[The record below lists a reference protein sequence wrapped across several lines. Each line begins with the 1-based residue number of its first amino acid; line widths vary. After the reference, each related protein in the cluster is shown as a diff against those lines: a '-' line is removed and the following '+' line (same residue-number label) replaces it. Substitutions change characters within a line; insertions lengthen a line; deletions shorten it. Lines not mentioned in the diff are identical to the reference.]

1 MNKEFFEALEEL
13 SIEKGI
19 NKDYILDAIETALVT
34 AYKRNFNS
42 QENVKIVIDEEKA
55 SIKVYSLKEVVEEV
69 MDPAIEIDIDS
80 AKKINKKAKLEDIV
94 EVEITP
100 ANFGR
105 ISAQTAKQV
114 IIQKLREAEREIV
127 FTEYSDRQGEIVSG
141 MVQRVDNNLV
151 IVDLGRI
158 EGIMTGN
165 EQVPGEEYHV
175 NDKIKAYVVEVTKN
189 NKGIPQMIIS
199 RTHPGFV
206 RRLFELEIPEIYEGL
221 IEIKNIVREPGS
233 RTKIAVYSKDMNID
247 PVGSCVGPR
256 GIRIQN
262 ILNEL
267 KEEKIDV
274 VEWSEDPVQYI
285 ASSLSPATV
294 LAVDIDQDN
303 MTSKVVVP
311 DNQLSLAIGKD
322 GQNARL
328 SAKLTGWKIDIKSES
343 QIKGEVQGMKKI
355 PLRRCLG
362 CYESKPK
369 KELYRIVKN
378 KEGEILLDKTGK
390 LNGRGAY
397 ICNSKECLEKA
408 IKSKRIEKEFETKIA
423 DDIYIELRNM
433 IEND

>member
-13 SIEKGI
+13 SVEKGI
-19 NKDYILDAIETALVT
+19 SKEYLLDAIESALLT
-34 AYKRNFNS
+34 AYKKNFNS

-69 MDPAIEIDIDS
+69 FDPAIEIAID
-80 AKKINKKAKLEDIV
+80 AVKKGRKKIEMGDIV

-100 ANFGR
+100 RDFGR
-105 ISAQTAKQV
+105 IAAQTAKQV
-114 IIQKLREAEREIV
+114 IVQKIREAEREIV

-141 MVQRVDNNLV
+141 LIQRVEKNIM

-158 EGIMTGN
+158 EGIMTMN
-165 EQVPGEEYHV
+165 EQVAGENYQV
-175 NDKIKAYVVEVTKN
+175 NDKIKAYVLEIQKN
-189 NKGIPQMIIS
+189 AKGVPQMLIS

-221 IEIKNIVREPGS
+221 IEIKNIVREAGS
-233 RTKIAVYSKDMNID
+233 RTKIAVFSKDMNID

-267 KEEKIDV
+267 RDEKIDV

-285 ASSLSPATV
+285 ASALSPATV
-294 LAVDIDQDN
+294 LAVDIN
-303 MTSKVVVP
+303 EAEMTSKVVVP

-343 QIKGEVQGMKKI
+343 QIKEEMNVQ
-355 PLRRCLG
+355 
-362 CYESKPK
+362 
-369 KELYRIVKN
+369 
-378 KEGEILLDKTGK
+378 
-390 LNGRGAY
+390 
-397 ICNSKECLEKA
+397 
-408 IKSKRIEKEFETKIA
+408 
-423 DDIYIELRNM
+423 
-433 IEND
+433 

>member
-19 NKDYILDAIETALVT
+19 NKNYILDAIETALLT

-55 SIKVYSLKEVVEEV
+55 SIKVYSLREVVEEV
-69 MDPAIEIDIDS
+69 FDPAIEIELSDARKID
-80 AKKINKKAKLEDIV
+80 KKANLGDIV

-114 IIQKLREAEREIV
+114 IVQKLREAEREIV
-127 FTEYSDRQGEIVSG
+127 FSEYSDRQGEIVSG
-141 MVQRVDNNLV
+141 IVQKVDKNIV

-158 EGIMTGN
+158 EGIMTLN
-165 EQVPGEEYHV
+165 EQIPGEVYSV
-175 NDKIKAYVVEVTKN
+175 NDKIKAYVVEVQKN
-189 NKGIPQMIIS
+189 SKGIPQMIIS

-221 IEIKNIVREPGS
+221 NEIKNIVREPGS

-267 KEEKIDV
+267 KDEKIDV

-285 ASSLSPATV
+285 ASALSPATV
-294 LAVDIDQDN
+294 LAVDIDEEN
-303 MTSKVVVP
+303 MSSKVVVP

-328 SAKLTGWKIDIKSES
+328 SAKLTGWKIDIKSET
-343 QIKGEVQGMKKI
+343 QIKGEV
-355 PLRRCLG
+355 
-362 CYESKPK
+362 
-369 KELYRIVKN
+369 
-378 KEGEILLDKTGK
+378 
-390 LNGRGAY
+390 
-397 ICNSKECLEKA
+397 
-408 IKSKRIEKEFETKIA
+408 
-423 DDIYIELRNM
+423 
-433 IEND
+433 

>member
-19 NKDYILDAIETALVT
+19 NKNYILDAIETALLT

-42 QENVKIVIDEEKA
+42 QENVKIVIDEKKA
-55 SIKVYSLKEVVEEV
+55 SIKVYSLREVVEEV
-69 MDPAIEIDIDS
+69 FDPAIEIELSDARKID
-80 AKKINKKAKLEDIV
+80 KKANLGDIV

-114 IIQKLREAEREIV
+114 IVQKLREAEREIV
-127 FTEYSDRQGEIVSG
+127 FSEYSDRQGEIVSG
-141 MVQRVDNNLV
+141 IVQKVDKNIV

-158 EGIMTGN
+158 EGIMTLN
-165 EQVPGEEYHV
+165 EQIPGEVYNV
-175 NDKIKAYVVEVTKN
+175 NDKIKAYVVEVQKN
-189 NKGIPQMIIS
+189 SKGIPQMIIS

-267 KEEKIDV
+267 KDEKIDV

-285 ASSLSPATV
+285 ASALSPATV
-294 LAVDIDQDN
+294 LAVDIDEEN
-303 MTSKVVVP
+303 MSSKVVVP

-328 SAKLTGWKIDIKSES
+328 SAKLTGWKIDIKSET
-343 QIKGEVQGMKKI
+343 QIKGEV
-355 PLRRCLG
+355 
-362 CYESKPK
+362 
-369 KELYRIVKN
+369 
-378 KEGEILLDKTGK
+378 
-390 LNGRGAY
+390 
-397 ICNSKECLEKA
+397 
-408 IKSKRIEKEFETKIA
+408 
-423 DDIYIELRNM
+423 
-433 IEND
+433 

>member
-19 NKDYILDAIETALVT
+19 NKNYILDAIETALLT

-55 SIKVYSLKEVVEEV
+55 SIKVYSLREVVEEV
-69 MDPAIEIDIDS
+69 FDPAIEIELSDARKID
-80 AKKINKKAKLEDIV
+80 KKANLGDIV

-114 IIQKLREAEREIV
+114 IVQKLREAEREIV
-127 FTEYSDRQGEIVSG
+127 FSEYSDRQGEIVSG
-141 MVQRVDNNLV
+141 IVQKVDKNIV

-158 EGIMTGN
+158 EGIMTLN
-165 EQVPGEEYHV
+165 EQIPGEVYSV
-175 NDKIKAYVVEVTKN
+175 NDKIKAYVVEVQKN
-189 NKGIPQMIIS
+189 SKGIPQMIIS

-267 KEEKIDV
+267 KNEKIDV

-285 ASSLSPATV
+285 ASALSPATV
-294 LAVDIDQDN
+294 LAVDIDEEN
-303 MTSKVVVP
+303 MSSKVVVP

-328 SAKLTGWKIDIKSES
+328 SAKLTGWKIDIKSET
-343 QIKGEVQGMKKI
+343 QIKGEV
-355 PLRRCLG
+355 
-362 CYESKPK
+362 
-369 KELYRIVKN
+369 
-378 KEGEILLDKTGK
+378 
-390 LNGRGAY
+390 
-397 ICNSKECLEKA
+397 
-408 IKSKRIEKEFETKIA
+408 
-423 DDIYIELRNM
+423 
-433 IEND
+433 

>member
-19 NKDYILDAIETALVT
+19 SKEYLLDAIESALLT
-34 AYKRNFNS
+34 AYKKNFNS

-69 MDPAIEIDIDS
+69 FDPAIEVAIDS
-80 AKKINKKAKLEDIV
+80 LKKGRKKIELGDII

-100 ANFGR
+100 KDFGR

-114 IIQKLREAEREIV
+114 IVQKIREAEREIV

-141 MVQRVDNNLV
+141 LIQRVEKNIM

-158 EGIMTGN
+158 EGIMTTN
-165 EQVPGEEYHV
+165 EQVPGEEYEV
-175 NDKIKAYVVEVTKN
+175 NDKIKAYVLEIQKN
-189 NKGIPQMIIS
+189 MKGVPQMLIS

-221 IEIKNIVREPGS
+221 IEIKNIVRETGS
-233 RTKIAVYSKDMNID
+233 RTKIAVYSKDKNID

-267 KEEKIDV
+267 REEKIDV

-294 LAVDIDQDN
+294 LAVDIN
-303 MTSKVVVP
+303 EEEMASKVVVP

-328 SAKLTGWKIDIKSES
+328 AAKLTGWKIDIKSET
-343 QIKGEVQGMKKI
+343 QIKEEMGQQQ
-355 PLRRCLG
+355 
-362 CYESKPK
+362 
-369 KELYRIVKN
+369 
-378 KEGEILLDKTGK
+378 
-390 LNGRGAY
+390 
-397 ICNSKECLEKA
+397 
-408 IKSKRIEKEFETKIA
+408 
-423 DDIYIELRNM
+423 
-433 IEND
+433 

>member
-19 NKDYILDAIETALVT
+19 NKNYILDAIETALLT

-55 SIKVYSLKEVVEEV
+55 SIKVYSLREVVEEV
-69 MDPAIEIDIDS
+69 FDPAIEISLDE
-80 AKKINKKAKLEDIV
+80 AKKIDKKAGMGDIV

-141 MVQRVDNNLV
+141 MVQKVDKNLV
-151 IVDLGRI
+151 IVDLGRL
-158 EGIMTGN
+158 EGIMTAS
-165 EQVPGEEYHV
+165 EQVPGEEYSV
-175 NDKIKAYVVEVTKN
+175 NDKIKAYVVEVQKN
-189 NKGIPQMIIS
+189 SKGVPQMIIS

-267 KEEKIDV
+267 REEKIDV

-285 ASSLSPATV
+285 ASALSPATV
-294 LAVDIDQDN
+294 LAVDIDTEN

-343 QIKGEVQGMKKI
+343 QIKGEV
-355 PLRRCLG
+355 
-362 CYESKPK
+362 
-369 KELYRIVKN
+369 
-378 KEGEILLDKTGK
+378 
-390 LNGRGAY
+390 
-397 ICNSKECLEKA
+397 
-408 IKSKRIEKEFETKIA
+408 
-423 DDIYIELRNM
+423 
-433 IEND
+433 

>member
-42 QENVKIVIDEEKA
+42 QENVKIVIDEDKA

-69 MDPAIEIDIDS
+69 FDPAIEIDLDS

-141 MVQRVDNNLV
+141 IVQRVDKNLV

-158 EGIMTGN
+158 EGIMTAN
-165 EQVPGEEYHV
+165 EQVPGEGYQV

-189 NKGIPQMIIS
+189 NKGVPQMIIS

-285 ASSLSPATV
+285 ASALSPATV
-294 LAVDIDQDN
+294 LAVDIDEEN

-343 QIKGEVQGMKKI
+343 QIKGEV
-355 PLRRCLG
+355 
-362 CYESKPK
+362 
-369 KELYRIVKN
+369 
-378 KEGEILLDKTGK
+378 
-390 LNGRGAY
+390 
-397 ICNSKECLEKA
+397 
-408 IKSKRIEKEFETKIA
+408 
-423 DDIYIELRNM
+423 
-433 IEND
+433 

>member
-19 NKDYILDAIETALVT
+19 NKNYILDAIETALLT

-55 SIKVYSLKEVVEEV
+55 SIKVYSLREVVEEV
-69 MDPAIEIDIDS
+69 FDPAIEIELSDARKID
-80 AKKINKKAKLEDIV
+80 KKANLGDIV

-114 IIQKLREAEREIV
+114 IVQKLREAEREIV
-127 FTEYSDRQGEIVSG
+127 FSEYSDRQGEIVSG
-141 MVQRVDNNLV
+141 IVQKVDKNIV

-158 EGIMTGN
+158 EGIMTLN
-165 EQVPGEEYHV
+165 EQIPGEVYNV
-175 NDKIKAYVVEVTKN
+175 NDKIKAYVVEVQKN
-189 NKGIPQMIIS
+189 SKGIPQMIIS

-247 PVGSCVGPR
+247 PVGSCVGPG

-267 KEEKIDV
+267 KDEKIDV

-285 ASSLSPATV
+285 ASALSPATV
-294 LAVDIDQDN
+294 LAVDIDEEN
-303 MTSKVVVP
+303 MSSKVVVP

-328 SAKLTGWKIDIKSES
+328 SAKLTGWKIDIKSET
-343 QIKGEVQGMKKI
+343 QIKGEV
-355 PLRRCLG
+355 
-362 CYESKPK
+362 
-369 KELYRIVKN
+369 
-378 KEGEILLDKTGK
+378 
-390 LNGRGAY
+390 
-397 ICNSKECLEKA
+397 
-408 IKSKRIEKEFETKIA
+408 
-423 DDIYIELRNM
+423 
-433 IEND
+433 

>member
-19 NKDYILDAIETALVT
+19 NKDYILDAIETALLT

-42 QENVKIVIDEEKA
+42 QENVKILIDEEKA
-55 SIKVYSLKEVVEEV
+55 TIKVYSLREVVEEV
-69 MDPAIEIDIDS
+69 FDPAIEIDLDS
-80 AKKINKKAKLEDIV
+80 AKKIDKKAKMGDIV
-94 EVEITP
+94 EVEVTP

-127 FTEYSDRQGEIVSG
+127 FSEYSDRQGEIVSG
-141 MVQRVDNNLV
+141 MVQKVDKNII

-158 EGIMTGN
+158 EGIMTAN
-165 EQVPGEEYHV
+165 EQVPGEVYNV
-175 NDKIKAYVVEVTKN
+175 NDKIKAYVVEVQKN
-189 NKGIPQMIIS
+189 SKGVPQMIIS

-274 VEWSEDPVQYI
+274 VEWSEDPVQFI

-294 LAVDIDQDN
+294 LAVDVDTEN

-343 QIKGEVQGMKKI
+343 QIKGEV
-355 PLRRCLG
+355 
-362 CYESKPK
+362 
-369 KELYRIVKN
+369 
-378 KEGEILLDKTGK
+378 
-390 LNGRGAY
+390 
-397 ICNSKECLEKA
+397 
-408 IKSKRIEKEFETKIA
+408 
-423 DDIYIELRNM
+423 
-433 IEND
+433 

>member
-19 NKDYILDAIETALVT
+19 NKNYILDAIETALLT

-55 SIKVYSLKEVVEEV
+55 SIKVYSLREVVEEV
-69 MDPAIEIDIDS
+69 FDPAIEIELSDARKID
-80 AKKINKKAKLEDIV
+80 KKANLGDIV

-141 MVQRVDNNLV
+141 IVQRVEKNIV

-158 EGIMTGN
+158 EGIMTLT
-165 EQVPGEEYHV
+165 EQIPGEVYNV
-175 NDKIKAYVVEVTKN
+175 NDKIKAYVVEVQKN
-189 NKGIPQMIIS
+189 NKGVPQMLIS

-267 KEEKIDV
+267 KDEKIDV

-285 ASSLSPATV
+285 ASALSPATV
-294 LAVDIDQDN
+294 LAVDIYEEN
-303 MTSKVVVP
+303 MSSKVVVP

-328 SAKLTGWKIDIKSES
+328 SAKLTGWKIDIKSET
-343 QIKGEVQGMKKI
+343 QIKGEV
-355 PLRRCLG
+355 
-362 CYESKPK
+362 
-369 KELYRIVKN
+369 
-378 KEGEILLDKTGK
+378 
-390 LNGRGAY
+390 
-397 ICNSKECLEKA
+397 
-408 IKSKRIEKEFETKIA
+408 
-423 DDIYIELRNM
+423 
-433 IEND
+433 

>member
-19 NKDYILDAIETALVT
+19 NKNYILDAIETALLT

-55 SIKVYSLKEVVEEV
+55 SIKVYSLREVVEEV
-69 MDPAIEIDIDS
+69 FDPAIEIELSDARKID
-80 AKKINKKAKLEDIV
+80 KKANLGDIV

-114 IIQKLREAEREIV
+114 IVQKLREAEREIV
-127 FTEYSDRQGEIVSG
+127 FSEYSDRQGEIVSG
-141 MVQRVDNNLV
+141 IVQKVDKNIV

-158 EGIMTGN
+158 EGIMTLN
-165 EQVPGEEYHV
+165 EQIPGEVYNV
-175 NDKIKAYVVEVTKN
+175 NDKIKAYVVEVQKN
-189 NKGIPQMIIS
+189 SKGIPQMIIS

-267 KEEKIDV
+267 KDEKIDV

-285 ASSLSPATV
+285 ASALSPATV
-294 LAVDIDQDN
+294 LAVDIDEEN
-303 MTSKVVVP
+303 MSSKVVVP

-328 SAKLTGWKIDIKSES
+328 SAKLTGWKIDIKSEP
-343 QIKGEVQGMKKI
+343 QIKGEV
-355 PLRRCLG
+355 
-362 CYESKPK
+362 
-369 KELYRIVKN
+369 
-378 KEGEILLDKTGK
+378 
-390 LNGRGAY
+390 
-397 ICNSKECLEKA
+397 
-408 IKSKRIEKEFETKIA
+408 
-423 DDIYIELRNM
+423 
-433 IEND
+433 

>member
-19 NKDYILDAIETALVT
+19 NKNYILDAIETALLT

-55 SIKVYSLKEVVEEV
+55 SIKVYSLREVVEEV
-69 MDPAIEIDIDS
+69 FDPAIEIELSDARKID
-80 AKKINKKAKLEDIV
+80 KKANLGDIV

-114 IIQKLREAEREIV
+114 IVQKLREAEREIV
-127 FTEYSDRQGEIVSG
+127 FSEYSDRQGEIVSG
-141 MVQRVDNNLV
+141 IVQKVDKNIV

-158 EGIMTGN
+158 EGIMTLN
-165 EQVPGEEYHV
+165 EQIPGEVYNV
-175 NDKIKAYVVEVTKN
+175 NDKIKAYVVEVQKN
-189 NKGIPQMIIS
+189 SKGIPQMIIS

-256 GIRIQN
+256 GMRIQN

-267 KEEKIDV
+267 KDEKIDV

-285 ASSLSPATV
+285 ASALSPATV
-294 LAVDIDQDN
+294 LAVDIDEEN
-303 MTSKVVVP
+303 MSSKVVVP

-328 SAKLTGWKIDIKSES
+328 SAKLTGWKIDIKSET
-343 QIKGEVQGMKKI
+343 QIKGEV
-355 PLRRCLG
+355 
-362 CYESKPK
+362 
-369 KELYRIVKN
+369 
-378 KEGEILLDKTGK
+378 
-390 LNGRGAY
+390 
-397 ICNSKECLEKA
+397 
-408 IKSKRIEKEFETKIA
+408 
-423 DDIYIELRNM
+423 
-433 IEND
+433 

>member
-13 SIEKGI
+13 SVEKGI
-19 NKDYILDAIETALVT
+19 NKEYLLDAIESALVT
-34 AYKRNFNS
+34 AYKKNFNS

-69 MDPAIEIDIDS
+69 FDPAIEISVEAAQQYKRRAEIG
-80 AKKINKKAKLEDIV
+80 DIV

-100 ANFGR
+100 KDFGR

-114 IIQKLREAEREIV
+114 IIQKIREAEREIV

-141 MVQRVDNNLV
+141 LIQKVDKNV
-151 IVDLGRI
+151 MIVDLGKI
-158 EGIMTGN
+158 EGIMTAN
-165 EQVPGEEYHV
+165 EQIEGEEYHV
-175 NDKIKAYVVEVTKN
+175 NDKIKAYVLEVQKN
-189 NKGIPQMIIS
+189 SKGVPQMLIS

-206 RRLFELEIPEIYEGL
+206 KRLFELEIPEIYEGL
-221 IEIKNIVREPGS
+221 IEIKNIVREAGS

-267 KEEKIDV
+267 RNEKIDV

-285 ASSLSPATV
+285 ASALSPATV
-294 LAVDIDQDN
+294 LAVDINQDE
-303 MTSKVVVP
+303 MSSKVVVP

-343 QIKGEVQGMKKI
+343 QIKEEMGT
-355 PLRRCLG
+355 
-362 CYESKPK
+362 
-369 KELYRIVKN
+369 N
-378 KEGEILLDKTGK
+378 
-390 LNGRGAY
+390 N
-397 ICNSKECLEKA
+397 N
-408 IKSKRIEKEFETKIA
+408 
-423 DDIYIELRNM
+423 
-433 IEND
+433 

>member
-19 NKDYILDAIETALVT
+19 NKNYILDAIETALLT

-55 SIKVYSLKEVVEEV
+55 SIKVYSLREVVEEV
-69 MDPAIEIDIDS
+69 YDPAIEIELSDARKID
-80 AKKINKKAKLEDIV
+80 KKANLGDVV

-114 IIQKLREAEREIV
+114 IVQKLREAEREIV
-127 FTEYSDRQGEIVSG
+127 FSEYSDRQGEIVSG
-141 MVQRVDNNLV
+141 IVQKVDKNVV

-158 EGIMTGN
+158 EGIMTLN
-165 EQVPGEEYHV
+165 EQIPGETYNV
-175 NDKIKAYVVEVTKN
+175 NDKIKAYVVEVQKN
-189 NKGIPQMIIS
+189 SKGIPQMIIS

-233 RTKIAVYSKDMNID
+233 RTKIAVYSKDLNID

-267 KEEKIDV
+267 KDEKIDV

-285 ASSLSPATV
+285 ASALSPATV
-294 LAVDIDQDN
+294 LAVDIDEEN

-328 SAKLTGWKIDIKSES
+328 SAKLTGWKIDIKSET
-343 QIKGEVQGMKKI
+343 QIKGEV
-355 PLRRCLG
+355 
-362 CYESKPK
+362 
-369 KELYRIVKN
+369 
-378 KEGEILLDKTGK
+378 
-390 LNGRGAY
+390 
-397 ICNSKECLEKA
+397 
-408 IKSKRIEKEFETKIA
+408 
-423 DDIYIELRNM
+423 
-433 IEND
+433 

>member
-13 SIEKGI
+13 SVEKGI
-19 NKDYILDAIETALVT
+19 SKAYLLDAIESALLT
-34 AYKRNFNS
+34 AYKKNFNS

-69 MDPAIEIDIDS
+69 FDPAIEICIENVKGR
-80 AKKINKKAKLEDIV
+80 KKPKLGDIV

-100 ANFGR
+100 KDFGR

-114 IIQKLREAEREIV
+114 IVQKIREAEREIV
-127 FTEYSDRQGEIVSG
+127 FSEYADRQGEIVSG
-141 MVQRVDNNLV
+141 LIQRVEKNIM

-158 EGIMTGN
+158 EGIMTAN
-165 EQVPGEEYHV
+165 EQIAGEEYQV
-175 NDKIKAYVVEVTKN
+175 NDKIKAYVLEIQKN
-189 NKGIPQMIIS
+189 AKGIPQMLIS

-221 IEIKNIVREPGS
+221 IEIKNIVREAGS

-267 KEEKIDV
+267 RDEKIDV
-274 VEWSEDPVQYI
+274 VEWSEDPVQFI
-285 ASSLSPATV
+285 ASALSPATV
-294 LAVDIDQDN
+294 LAVDVN
-303 MTSKVVVP
+303 EAEMTSKVVVP
-311 DNQLSLAIGKD
+311 DSQLSLAIGKD

-343 QIKGEVQGMKKI
+343 QIKEEMNIQ
-355 PLRRCLG
+355 
-362 CYESKPK
+362 
-369 KELYRIVKN
+369 
-378 KEGEILLDKTGK
+378 
-390 LNGRGAY
+390 
-397 ICNSKECLEKA
+397 
-408 IKSKRIEKEFETKIA
+408 
-423 DDIYIELRNM
+423 
-433 IEND
+433 

>member
-13 SIEKGI
+13 SVEKGI
-19 NKDYILDAIETALVT
+19 NKDYLLDAIESALVT
-34 AYKRNFNS
+34 AYKKNFNS

-69 MDPAIEIDIDS
+69 FDPAIEISVEAAQQYKRRADIG
-80 AKKINKKAKLEDIV
+80 DIV

-100 ANFGR
+100 KDFGR

-114 IIQKLREAEREIV
+114 IVQKIREAEREIV
-127 FTEYSDRQGEIVSG
+127 FSEYSDRQGEIVSG
-141 MVQRVDNNLV
+141 LVQKVDKNV
-151 IVDLGRI
+151 MIVDLGKI
-158 EGIMTGN
+158 EGIMTAN
-165 EQVPGEEYHV
+165 EQIEGEEYHV
-175 NDKIKAYVVEVTKN
+175 NDKIKAYVLEVQKN
-189 NKGIPQMIIS
+189 SKGVPQMLIS

-206 RRLFELEIPEIYEGL
+206 KRLFELEIPEIYEGL
-221 IEIKNIVREPGS
+221 IEIKNIVREAGS

-267 KEEKIDV
+267 RNEKIDV

-285 ASSLSPATV
+285 ASALSPATV
-294 LAVDIDQDN
+294 LAVDINQDE
-303 MTSKVVVP
+303 MSSKVVVP

-343 QIKGEVQGMKKI
+343 QIKEEMGT
-355 PLRRCLG
+355 
-362 CYESKPK
+362 
-369 KELYRIVKN
+369 N
-378 KEGEILLDKTGK
+378 
-390 LNGRGAY
+390 N
-397 ICNSKECLEKA
+397 
-408 IKSKRIEKEFETKIA
+408 
-423 DDIYIELRNM
+423 
-433 IEND
+433 